1 MKILTMPQ
9 RSPEWHA
16 ARVGSIGG
24 TSFGQVISGKKN
36 RLIYNLINEK
46 LNGYATEDDYISD
59 DMQFGIDN
67 EPIARDLYIEKSGI
81 NFREVGMIKSD
92 YSDIHHHSPDGLSD
106 DNSIVLEIKA
116 TDDGAIQLQRFF
128 EGPESD
134 YMSQIISPFAASDEV
149 REFHWVSFCPYR
161 EERPLVPFIYT
172 RDSVIGTVKI
182 EQETQVTDAK
192 GNVKTKTIKVDQDY
206 TIQDAVIDARAKIAA
221 IEIEIDRKIQEFTF

>member
-67 EPIARDLYIEKSGI
+67 EPIARELYIEKSGI

-92 YSDIHHHSPDGLSD
+92 YSNIHHASPDGLSD

-116 TDDGAIQLQRFF
+116 TDDGAIQLQRYF
-128 EGPESD
+128 EGLDSTLIPQVIN
-134 YMSQIISPFAASDEV
+134 YFAVSDEIKEV
-149 REFHWVSFCPYR
+149 HWLSFCPYR
-161 EERPLVPFIYT
+161 DERPLVPYIFT
-172 RDSVIGTVKI
+172 RKTVIDTIKV

-192 GNVKTKTIKVDQDY
+192 GNVKTKTIKVEQDY
-206 TIQDAVIDARAKIAA
+206 TIQDAVIEARAKIAA

>member
-16 ARVGSIGG
+16 DRVGSIGG

-46 LNGYATEDDYISD
+46 LNGYAIEDDYISD

-81 NFREVGMIKSD
+81 QFKQVGMIKSD
-92 YSDIHHHSPDGLSD
+92 YSNIHHASPDGLSD
-106 DNSIVLEIKA
+106 DNSIVLEIKCS
-116 TDDGAIQLQRFF
+116 DDGAIQLQRFF
-128 EGPESD
+128 EGVDTAQMP
-134 YMSQIISPFAASDEV
+134 QIINYFAVSDEV
-149 REFHWVSFCPYR
+149 KEVHYVSYCPYR
-161 EERPLVPFIYT
+161 DERPIVSFIFT
-172 RDSVIGTVKI
+172 RDTVIDTVKV

-192 GNVKTKTIKVDQDY
+192 GNVKTKTIKVERDY
-206 TIQDAVIDARAKIAA
+206 TIQDAVIEGRAKIAA

>member
-46 LNGYATEDDYISD
+46 LNGYATEDDYVSD

-67 EPIARDLYIEKSGI
+67 EQIARDLYIEKSGI

-92 YSDIHHHSPDGLSD
+92 YSDIHHASPDGLSD
-106 DNSIVLEIKA
+106 DNSIVLEIKCS
-116 TDDGAIQLQRFF
+116 DDGAIQLQRFF
-128 EGPESD
+128 EGIDTAHMP
-134 YMSQIISPFAASDEV
+134 QIINYFAVSDDVKEV
-149 REFHWVSFCPYR
+149 HWVSYCPYR
-161 EERPLVPFIYT
+161 EERPLVWYVFKAEHYQ
-172 RDSVIGTVKI
+172 DKI
-182 EQETQVTDAK
+182 K
-192 GNVKTKTIKVDQDY
+192 
-206 TIQDAVIDARAKIAA
+206 DARAKIAA